1 MCRLFI
7 GAESSLWEPR
17 TRSIR
22 LDGVSTSVRLE
33 RFFWAILEE
42 IGRRDGLSLSQ
53 LLAKLSRECA
63 EAGHDPANFASFL
76 RVCCGRYQALQLA
89 GEIPAARDVSIT
101 SLDAE
106 GILARERRRHAIA
119 LAPGRRQAE
128 AASLSATS

>member
-7 GAESSLWEPR
+7 GAEPALWEPQ
-17 TRSIR
+17 TRSMR

-33 RFFWAILEE
+33 CFFWIILEE
-42 IGRRDGLSLSQ
+42 VGRRDGLTLSQ
-53 LLAKLSRECA
+53 LVARLSRECA

-89 GEIPAARDVSIT
+89 GEIPAQPEVTIA

-106 GILARERRRHAIA
+106 GILARERQRHGAGRQ
-119 LAPGRRQAE
+119 APGVQ

>member
-7 GAESSLWEPR
+7 GAEPGLWEPQ
-17 TRSIR
+17 TRSMR

-33 RFFWAILEE
+33 RFFWAVLEE
-42 IGRRDGLSLSQ
+42 VGKRDGLTLNQ
-53 LLAKLSRECA
+53 LMAKLSQECT

-89 GEIPAARDVSIT
+89 GEIPVAPDVSIG

-106 GILARERRRHAIA
+106 GILARERARHIA
-119 LAPGRRQAE
+119 ARPATSRQVE
-128 AASLSATS
+128 AASRSATS

>member
-7 GAESSLWEPR
+7 GAEPGLWEPQ
-17 TRSIR
+17 TRSMR

-33 RFFWAILEE
+33 GFFWAVLEE
-42 IGRRDGLSLSQ
+42 IGKRDGLTLSQ
-53 LLAKLSRECA
+53 LVARLSRECA

-89 GEIPAARDVSIT
+89 GEIPAARDVSIA

-106 GILARERRRHAIA
+106 GILARERRRHAA
-119 LAPGRRQAE
+119 RRSPARRQAE

>member
-7 GAESSLWEPR
+7 GAEPDLWEPQ
-17 TRSIR
+17 TRSMR

-33 RFFWAILEE
+33 RFFWKVLEE

-53 LLAKLSRECA
+53 LVAKLSRECA

-76 RVCCGRYQALQLA
+76 RVCCGRYQALQVA
-89 GEIPAARDVSIT
+89 GEIPTAPGVAIA

-106 GILARERRRHAIA
+106 GILMRERQRHAAA
-119 LAPGRRQAE
+119 LPAVRGQAE
-128 AASLSATS
+128 AASFSATS

>member
-7 GAESSLWEPR
+7 GAEPGLWEPQ
-17 TRSIR
+17 TRSMR

-33 RFFWAILEE
+33 RFFWKVLEE
-42 IGRRDGLSLSQ
+42 VGRRDGLSLSQ
-53 LLAKLSRECA
+53 LVAKLSRECA

-89 GEIPAARDVSIT
+89 GEIPAATDVSIA

-106 GILARERRRHAIA
+106 SILARERQRHVAVR
-119 LAPGRRQAE
+119 APERHQAE
-128 AASLSATS
+128 AASFSATS

>member
-7 GAESSLWEPR
+7 GAEPGLWEPQ
-17 TRSIR
+17 TRSMR

-33 RFFWAILEE
+33 RFFWAVLEE
-42 IGRRDGLSLSQ
+42 VGRRDDLTLNQ
-53 LLAKLSRECA
+53 LVAKLSRECT

-89 GEIPAARDVSIT
+89 GEIPVASDVSIG

-106 GILARERRRHAIA
+106 GILARERVRHIA
-119 LAPGRRQAE
+119 ARPAASRQAE
-128 AASLSATS
+128 AASRSATS